1 MRNLLAAVGSDDE
14 DEDFGALFSQLA
26 RWWISCVYVD
36 LKSQESI
43 IIIIIIIMFAVC
55 ENNLQICSRRTERPM
70 LRRFQI
76 FNISFLYSFKPQV
89 ALAFYKAI
97 GGGSDDEEGPI

>member
-36 LKSQESI
+36 LKSQES
-43 IIIIIIIMFAVC
+43 MFAVC

>member
-36 LKSQESI
+36 LKSQKL
-43 IIIIIIIMFAVC
+43 MFAVC

>member
-36 LKSQESI
+36 LKSQEL
-43 IIIIIIIMFAVC
+43 MFAVC

-70 LRRFQI
+70 PRRFQI

>member
-1 MRNLLAAVGSDDE
+1 MKNLLAAVGSDDG

-36 LKSQESI
+36 LKSQES
-43 IIIIIIIMFAVC
+43 MFAVC

>member
-36 LKSQESI
+36 LKSQEL
-43 IIIIIIIMFAVC
+43 MFAAC

>member
-26 RWWISCVYVD
+26 RWWISRVYVD
-36 LKSQESI
+36 LKSQES
-43 IIIIIIIMFAVC
+43 MFAVC

>member
-1 MRNLLAAVGSDDE
+1 MKNLLAAVGSDDE

-36 LKSQESI
+36 LKSQEL
-43 IIIIIIIMFAVC
+43 MFAVC